1 MRTRL
6 PKPNFQ
12 HAGEDLSFV
21 RRPRH
26 HRLEIQVKNDGTRE
40 AEKPRSKGCPGV
52 RVVLGLAAILCL
64 SAAASEPQIAGRYVL
79 ETANGSDLPAAVAE
93 NRDRGYRQ
101 EVASGWMVLGADLTF
116 TWRTVYRTTENG
128 SVRTNES
135 GGKGRYNL
143 NGKAVSLT
151 PDGTSAALEGTLS
164 RGTLTVQADV
174 KLVYRKEDGTLSSDQ
189 R

>member
-1 MRTRL
+1 MMTRL
-6 PKPNFQ
+6 PKPNCQ
-12 HAGEDLSFV
+12 RAGEDLSFA

-26 HRLEIQVKNDGTRE
+26 QRPAIQVEYEGTSE
-40 AEKPRSKGCPGV
+40 AEKPGSKGCLGV

-64 SAAASEPQIAGRYVL
+64 SAGASEPEIAGPYVL
-79 ETANGSDLPAAVAE
+79 QTANGSDLPAVVAE
-93 NRDRGYRQ
+93 NRDTGYRQ

-135 GGKGRYNL
+135 GGKGRYSL

-164 RGTLTVQADV
+164 HGTLTVQADV
-174 KLVYRKEDGTLSSDQ
+174 KLVYRKEDGT
-189 R
+189 